1 MFNPAFEPEGFR
13 PPERAAFLSFRCA
26 KRGDGI
32 FDKCQKP
39 EGRAKR
45 CSIPRLS
52 QRVLG
57 RLKERPF
64 CLSDVRNA
72 EMEFLTSV
80 KNPKGER
87 SDVQSRV

>member
-13 PPERAAFLSFRCA
+13 PLERAAFLSFRCA

-57 RLKERPF
+57 RLKERLF
-64 CLSDVRNA
+64 CFSDMRNKLSQVNY
-72 EMEFLTSV
+72 TSDILIDSHRFC
-80 KNPKGER
+80 K
-87 SDVQSRV
+87 